1 MKSPLKFSLLFF
13 LFAFAACKKHDNPDT
28 APQGVF
34 IKGTIPGAGT
44 GKKENTDS
52 LTLDQTAKI
61 LVCNGVNYSSYGLD
75 FEFVDIV
82 GESFSVSANLGGI
95 VALVFLTAD
104 YKYIG
109 TLSTQ
114 GLNLLPLG
122 RLSGGENTTIDLST
136 LTLVGTSV
144 FPAHDPLGNEIII
157 TQDELDALKD
167 IDSYFEAIT
176 QNIDT
181 DNDGVADFSSNTQL
195 FVDSRFQIEA
205 GNYGINGTP
214 PEITSTSTDDMQY
227 GITVTGGEGYG
238 TPSGVTLSGPA
249 INPYSDIQQFYWTNN
264 PGGPEAFA
272 AGFHRATGLAF
283 DPGIYTVSID
293 GANRSLSFSNIDAK
307 YNLMYVLP
315 TLHTNSEGKLTSITL
330 EYRMPDGLPVEP
342 ENIMANV
349 MVQLNAAQ
357 FVQFYST
364 PRLTHIQRFIDMGGW
379 KEGIYTFNTESPV
392 DISVLETVD
401 IVYEDVLGNDYF
413 IKWR

>member
-1 MKSPLKFSLLFF
+1 MKKLLTFSFLVL
-13 LFAFAACKKHDNPDT
+13 LFAFSGCKKHDDEPE
-28 APQGVF
+28 PSGVS
-34 IKGTIPGAGT
+34 IKGTIPGAGE

-52 LTLDQTAKI
+52 LTLDQTEKI

-75 FEFVDIV
+75 FEFVDV
-82 GESFSVSANLGGI
+82 TEESFSVSANLGGI
-95 VALVFLTAD
+95 VALVFLTAN
-104 YKYIG
+104 YEYIG

-144 FPAHDPLGNEIII
+144 FPAHDPFGNEIII

-181 DNDGVADFSSNTQL
+181 DNDGIADFSSNRQL

-205 GNYGINGTP
+205 GNYGINSTP
-214 PEITSTSTDDMQY
+214 PQIISTSTDNMQY
-227 GITVTGGEGYG
+227 GVTITGGEGYG
-238 TPSGVTLSGPA
+238 TPAGVTLSGPA
-249 INPYSDIQQFYWTNN
+249 TNPYGDIQQFYWTNN

-283 DPGIYTVSID
+283 EDGIYTVSID
-293 GANRSLSFSNIDAK
+293 GNNHSLSFSNIDAK

-315 TLHTNSEGKLTSITL
+315 TLHTNNEGKLISITL
-330 EYRMPDGLPVEP
+330 EYQMPDGSSIAP

-349 MVQLNAAQ
+349 MVQFNSSQ

-392 DISVLETVD
+392 DISALDNIDVA
-401 IVYEDVLGNDYF
+401 YEDVLGNDYF